1 MADIEE
7 KRIGQYP
14 KRPVEDIEQGK
25 TCAEQTNCLNCPW
38 ISECYCEDFE
48 ENSDLIYGYSY
59 YDEDGFYDE
68 DYYDGFDD

>member
-7 KRIGQYP
+7 KRISQYP

-38 ISECYCEDFE
+38 ISECYYEDFE

-59 YDEDGFYDE
+59 YDEDEFYDE

>member
-14 KRPVEDIEQGK
+14 KRPVEDIEQSK
-25 TCAEQTNCLNCPW
+25 TCAEQPNCLNCPW
-38 ISECYCEDFE
+38 ISECYYEDFE
-48 ENSDLIYGYSY
+48 DNSDLIYGYSY

>member
-38 ISECYCEDFE
+38 VSECYNEDFE

-59 YDEDGFYDE
+59 DDEDGFYDE
-68 DYYDGFDD
+68 FDD

>member
-38 ISECYCEDFE
+38 VSEC
-48 ENSDLIYGYSY
+48 NSDLIYGYSY

-68 DYYDGFDD
+68 DYYYGFDD